1 MGPNYKQK
9 NSVDAANNFMPINLE
24 NGYHICKILITKNDK
39 K

>member
-9 NSVDAANNFMPINLE
+9 NSVDAANNFMPIIWKMDTIFAK
-24 NGYHICKILITKNDK
+24 YK